1 MGDSWKIIPA
11 VVGILFLGAIGLQ
24 QNAYAGLADVII
36 TDETS
41 CIAAGG
47 TFDGRCLFS
56 GDLTIPVGQSWQVT
70 NIQFA
75 VRNLTLEGELIT
87 LAGMDADFMTNRGT
101 YSTTLLISIGGGDN
115 FWRNDCG
122 GTINLLENGVI
133 NFNDE
138 GTNHG
143 TINGDTTTQIT
154 TPLSSNTLFNSG
166 TVSQDI
172 SLNKVSIQSIASPC
186 PPDPICG
193 DSIVNQASEQCDDG
207 NLIEDDGCTNLC
219 QFITCGEETTLNI
232 TTNECEPD
240 VTQSDIGILQGIIDD
255 LNAFIDFL
263 LANFAPF
270 TEAECDDIKDT
281 IAQKEADGKKV
292 PPKLLEKLAT
302 CIELYGE

>member
-1 MGDSWKIIPA
+1 MGDIWKIIPV
-11 VVGILFLGAIGLQ
+11 VVGVLILGNIGFSQ
-24 QNAYAGLADVII
+24 YANAGLADVII
-36 TDETS
+36 TDEAS
-41 CIAAGG
+41 CLVAGG
-47 TFDGRCLFS
+47 TFDGRCVFS
-56 GDLTIPVGQSWQVT
+56 GDLTIPEGESWEVS
-70 NIQFA
+70 NIRFA
-75 VRNLTLEGELIT
+75 VRNLTVEGELSA
-87 LAGMDADFMTNRGT
+87 LAEMDADFMTNRGT
-101 YSTTLLISIGGGDN
+101 ISTNLLISIGGDN

-122 GTINLLENGVI
+122 GTINLLENGQI
-133 NFNDE
+133 NFDAE

-143 TINGDTTTQIT
+143 TINGDSTTQIT

-172 SLNKVSIQSIASPC
+172 SLNKVSIQSISSPC

-270 TEAECDDIKDT
+270 TEAECDEIKDT